1 MEWSFGEDR
10 MLSTLEILNKPKRTI
25 KYYFCCCCCCCRKKK
40 YA

>member
-10 MLSTLEILNKPKRTI
+10 MLSTLETLINPKRTI
-25 KYYFCCCCCCCRKKK
+25 KYYCYCCCRKKK